1 MAGTVTGVLVR
12 EKVGAW
18 AAAAV
23 AVLVTAGCSAADE
36 VATGSPGMLPA
47 SASLVVNGMDL
58 EPQLDESTGAVILP
72 LDHFQ
77 PTWEENEILVT
88 AGSVSLALCAREQ
101 GVAFLAP
108 ELSFDPIYLSE
119 NYYGPWTVVQAERF
133 AFAVPMTDADLE
145 ENGIT
150 GGAGESDTDADSV
163 AHPNFALTDEDWV
176 TIDECGSSGAGRKF
190 QKATLLDGPWTE
202 QITAAQDALL
212 ESDEA
217 RALVDELGACFTSRG
232 MEPDPD
238 APWLVRGANG
248 WEISEQQVQ
257 LALGVVACRNEIGF
271 TEKLARLQARATVPT
286 IAEFVAELTE
296 HRRVIDAAVE
306 EGRALLAAHDD
317 VVYHES

>member
-1 MAGTVTGVLVR
+1 MRV
-12 EKVGAW
+12 KVWAW
-18 AAAAV
+18 TAAAV

-36 VATGSPGMLPA
+36 VATGSPGILPS

-58 EPQLDESTGAVILP
+58 KPQLDELTGAVILP

-77 PTWEENEILVT
+77 PTWEENEIL
-88 AGSVSLALCAREQ
+88 AIASSVSVALCARER
-101 GVAFLAP
+101 GVTFLAP

-119 NYYGPWTVVQAERF
+119 NYYGPWTVAQAERF
-133 AFAVPMTDADLE
+133 AFAMPMTDADLE
-145 ENGIT
+145 ANGIT
-150 GGAGESDTDADSV
+150 GGAGESDADPDSV
-163 AHPNFALTDEDWV
+163 AHPNFALTEEDWV
-176 TIDECGSSGAGRKF
+176 TIDECGSSEGLEF
-190 QKATLLDGPWTE
+190 QKASVVTGPWTE
-202 QITAAQDALL
+202 QISAAQDALL

-238 APWLVRGANG
+238 DPWLVRGANG
-248 WEISEQQVQ
+248 WEITEQQVQ
-257 LALGVVACRNEIGF
+257 LALGFVACRNEIGF

-286 IAEFVAELTE
+286 IAEFAAELTE

-306 EGRALLAAHDD
+306 KARTLLAANDD